1 MIRVS
6 HWIRAV
12 ALCVTL
18 GAAAR
23 ADMLVLKD
31 GRVVEGRFV
40 AGSESFI
47 QFRTESGIE
56 SFPLDIVSSIHL
68 KSDGDTTLSHTA
80 GASGAARSPTSE
92 TALLPAGAVLVPAG
106 TTLWLRFDSEISS
119 SSEDAGDS
127 FDAKLDSDLVAD
139 GRLAAARGSV
149 VRGQIAEVRGGKKL
163 GAQYL
168 KVKLLNLTVGNR
180 KIPLVT
186 ANFGVERSSGDV
198 PKLIGA
204 EQAAPAGSESDPD
217 MFAEDKD
224 HVRIPKGTVFGVPLR
239 EPVALYP

>member
-56 SFPLDIVSSIHL
+56 SFPLDLVSSIHL
-68 KSDGDTTLSHTA
+68 TSDTLSHSA
-80 GASGAARSPTSE
+80 GASGAALSPASE
-92 TALLPAGAVLVPAG
+92 TALLPAGALIVPSG
-106 TTLWLRFDSEISS
+106 TTLWLRMDSEISS

-127 FDAKLDSDLVAD
+127 FEAKLDSDLVVD

-168 KVKLLNLTVGNR
+168 KLKLLNLTVGNR

-204 EQAAPAGSESDPD
+204 EQAAPAGSESGPD
-217 MFAEDKD
+217 VFAEDRD
-224 HVRIPKGTVFGVPLR
+224 HVKIPKGTVFGVPLR